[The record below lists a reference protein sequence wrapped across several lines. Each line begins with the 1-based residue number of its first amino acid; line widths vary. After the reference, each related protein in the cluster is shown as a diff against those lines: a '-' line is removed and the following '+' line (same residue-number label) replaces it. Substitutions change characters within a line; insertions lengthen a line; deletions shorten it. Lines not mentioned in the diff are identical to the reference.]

1 MQDLR
6 TLEDSPSQGAGKIS
20 LSAVDSYP
28 VIRLRPIKK
37 IAASAIVGGLAI
49 AMLISLLL
57 NENFRW
63 DVVAEYFTAD
73 SILKGILLTL
83 QLTAICMVLGII
95 LGGVI
100 GVMRT
105 SSNKLLFSIAAF
117 YVWFFRATP
126 VLVQLIFWF
135 NLSALYPTLGLDL
148 PFGLT
153 FFQVETNAVMTPMVA
168 AILCLTLN
176 EAAYMAEVTRGGFLG
191 VEQGQTEAA
200 RALGM
205 GKLNTLRILAPQAMR
220 MIIPPTGNQLVQLL
234 KNTSLVSIV
243 GIADLLHSAQLIY
256 ASNYLTIPLLTVA
269 GLWYL
274 IITSILNVFQ
284 SRLEKRFARGF
295 AAQRRT
301 PKSKSNDARSTALL
315 KEGDN

>member
-1 MQDLR
+1 MQNLQSK
-6 TLEDSPSQGAGKIS
+6 EDALSQNARAFSPST
-20 LSAVDSYP
+20 LDSFP
-28 VIRLRPIKK
+28 VVPLRPTMK
-37 IAASAIVGGLAI
+37 IVASVIVGGLAV

-57 NENFRW
+57 NDNFRW
-63 DVVAEYFTAD
+63 DVVIEYFTAD
-73 SILKGILLTL
+73 SILRGILLTL
-83 QLTAICMVLGII
+83 QLTAICMVLGIA

-105 SSNKLLFSIAAF
+105 SKNKLLFSIAAF

-135 NLSALYPTLGLDL
+135 NLSALYPTLGLNL

-191 VEQGQTEAA
+191 VDPGQTEAA

-284 SRLEKRFARGF
+284 SRMEKRFAKGF
-295 AAQRRT
+295 AART
-301 PKSKSNDARSTALL
+301 SSSKTKLNDAQSTAAL
-315 KEGDN
+315 KEGNN